1 MAFRLIILSYIA
13 FTTFFH
19 AECIKY
25 NSFYIENFFYFSFF
39 DAFLK
44 NHIVLKGIE
53 KQEQVAV
60 LNTINAGFWVI
71 LLRRNR
77 SVQGSIEECEKK
89 CNEALFCLQNQ
100 NKERLY
106 LLQELF
112 LEKKQVFSFNENERK
127 TLFHYIAYDIFGTVT
142 KKCTLFCEKIRNF
155 E

>member
-1 MAFRLIILSYIA
+1 M
-13 FTTFFH
+13 
-19 AECIKY
+19 
-25 NSFYIENFFYFSFF
+25 
-39 DAFLK
+39 
-44 NHIVLKGIE
+44 KGIE

-112 LEKKQVFSFNENERK
+112 LKKK
-127 TLFHYIAYDIFGTVT
+127 TSIF
-142 KKCTLFCEKIRNF
+142 F
-155 E
+155 